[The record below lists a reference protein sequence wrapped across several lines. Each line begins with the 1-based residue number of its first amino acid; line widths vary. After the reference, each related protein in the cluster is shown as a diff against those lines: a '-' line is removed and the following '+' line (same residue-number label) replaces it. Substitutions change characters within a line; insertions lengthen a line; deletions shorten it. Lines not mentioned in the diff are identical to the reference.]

1 MMKRSP
7 IKKLFLQIS
16 QYPQKNTFVGVLK
29 LYYKEGP
36 NMCFLV
42 NIAKFL
48 RTPVFKNICERLFQR
63 FATRANNITSN
74 IGSEE
79 DIVSKKNQ
87 KKSKT
92 KRPF

>member
-1 MMKRSP
+1 
-7 IKKLFLQIS
+7 
-16 QYPQKNTFVGVLK
+16 
-29 LYYKEGP
+29 
-36 NMCFLV
+36 MCFLV

-79 DIVSKKNQ
+79 DIVTKKKQ
-87 KKSKT
+87 KQNKT

>member
-1 MMKRSP
+1 
-7 IKKLFLQIS
+7 
-16 QYPQKNTFVGVLK
+16 
-29 LYYKEGP
+29 
-36 NMCFLV
+36 MCFLV

-79 DIVSKKNQ
+79 DIVSKKKQ

>member
-1 MMKRSP
+1 
-7 IKKLFLQIS
+7 
-16 QYPQKNTFVGVLK
+16 
-29 LYYKEGP
+29 
-36 NMCFLV
+36 MCFLV

-63 FATRANNITSN
+63 FAARANNITSN

-79 DIVSKKNQ
+79 DIVSKKKQ
-87 KKSKT
+87 KQNKT